1 MTKNI
6 GLSRNI
12 KIDWLN
18 ETANYLQSE
27 KDEKRLKEHLS
38 QYLSYEIKSEINN
51 RKTCK
56 ILMNIWFCKDIEANK
71 IHQQALYFIKL
82 YPEYSMAIHWSMI
95 IKAYP
100 VFADICKIIGQIA
113 KFQDIFTN
121 NQLKQKMFDEW
132 GERSTLFYSIEK
144 TLATL
149 KEFGVIKNIKQG
161 SYEICK
167 QNVTNDEILL
177 FMLKCFLLSDN
188 KESRTLEELQN
199 LACFFPFNYNITS
212 NLILNSTEFKVFNLG
227 GSLNISAT

>member
-121 NQLKQKMFDEW
+121 NQLKQK
-132 GERSTLFYSIEK
+132 TLYYSVPI
-144 TLATL
+144 
-149 KEFGVIKNIKQG
+149 
-161 SYEICK
+161 
-167 QNVTNDEILL
+167 
-177 FMLKCFLLSDN
+177 
-188 KESRTLEELQN
+188 
-199 LACFFPFNYNITS
+199 P
-212 NLILNSTEFKVFNLG
+212 VFQVQKLY
-227 GSLNISAT
+227 SKY